1 MMTVS
6 YSDDKERIF
15 EEYEDQAGNIDFAA
29 IAKFILNSRGGTE
42 FFILSRWMEQGA
54 VDGYL
59 GGLFQELVYRLWGII
74 LRANYEED
82 NFAPLQL
89 KAIEKLT
96 YPEKY
101 ALPRTTIEKLITNYH
116 TRPAIARAMELR
128 AIMSNL
134 AWVVFPASGNNC
146 EVNKTIKLKTAPPS
160 KHWEETYSLA
170 KKHWTPGNTLQT
182 LAIRVYLA
190 QLQGEGVLGAD
201 EKGINET
208 SLKKDLAQAARWETS
223 HLGLP
228 HWQVRS
234 LSDKPIRVFEVSH
247 EWKNRRRNR
256 LKPSKGKR
264 GSKKIKKLT

>member
-1 MMTVS
+1 MTVS
-6 YSDDKERIF
+6 DSDGKERIF
-15 EEYEDQAGNIDFAA
+15 EEYEDQTGNIDFAA
-29 IAKFILNSRGGTE
+29 IAKFILNSHGGTE
-42 FFILSRWMEQGA
+42 FFILSQWTKQGA

-59 GGLFQELVYRLWGII
+59 GGLFQELVYRLWGIT

-82 NFAPLQL
+82 NLAPLQL

-101 ALPRTTIEKLITNYH
+101 ALPRTAIEKLVTNYH

-134 AWVVFPASGNNC
+134 AWVVFPANRNNS
-146 EVNKTIKLKTAPPS
+146 EANKTIKLKPAPPS
-160 KHWEETYSLA
+160 KHWEETYRLA
-170 KKHWTPGNTLQT
+170 KKHWTPRNTLQT

-190 QLQGEGVLGAD
+190 QLQGEGVLGED
-201 EKGINET
+201 ERGINET
-208 SLKKDLAQAARWETS
+208 SLKKDLAQAERWEAS
-223 HLGLP
+223 HLALP

-247 EWKNRRRNR
+247 EWKNRKRNR
-256 LKPSKGKR
+256 LKPSKGR
-264 GSKKIKKLT
+264 RESKKSKS